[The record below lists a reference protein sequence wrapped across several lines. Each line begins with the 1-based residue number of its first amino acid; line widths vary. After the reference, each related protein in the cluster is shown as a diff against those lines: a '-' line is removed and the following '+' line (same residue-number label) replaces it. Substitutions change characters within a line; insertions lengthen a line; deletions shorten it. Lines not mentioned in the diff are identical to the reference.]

1 MVTFKQP
8 KEKLEE
14 INILFPKPIFWV
26 FFDWLIYNKSFIC
39 TFFYGF
45 VVWKIH
51 SISNSVLGYFS
62 SKCIFFKGNCILE
75 DDTISIKNFYT

>member
-45 VVWKIH
+45 V
-51 SISNSVLGYFS
+51 
-62 SKCIFFKGNCILE
+62 
-75 DDTISIKNFYT
+75 